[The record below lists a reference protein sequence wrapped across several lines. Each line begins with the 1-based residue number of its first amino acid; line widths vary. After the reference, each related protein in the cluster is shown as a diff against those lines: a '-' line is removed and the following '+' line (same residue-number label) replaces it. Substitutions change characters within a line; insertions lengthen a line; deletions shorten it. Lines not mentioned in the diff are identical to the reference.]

1 MQLACRPSD
10 FQSLTGL
17 RVLLAEN
24 EVVIALDLE
33 LMLQRLGCT
42 VCQVTSSIDQTLQ
55 QLQEERP
62 DAVILNPRLNDGSA
76 LPVAEVLRREQIPFV
91 LVKDGPTDALI
102 EPVWKEAPRL
112 ERPYGSSRLG
122 QVLMTLAENDQ
133 APVRFAAGSDAYS
146 MSLKKIEILSAQAEQ
161 FKELSAATDGETAK

>member
-42 VCQVTSSIDQTLQ
+42 VCQVTGSIDQTLQ
-55 QLQEERP
+55 QLQEDRP
-62 DAVILNPRLNDGSA
+62 DAVILNPRLHDGIA
-76 LPVAEVLRREQIPFV
+76 LPVAEVLRQEQIPFV
-91 LVKDGPTDALI
+91 LIKDGLDDAAS
-102 EPVWKEAPRL
+102 ETAWKEAPRL
-112 ERPYGSSRLG
+112 RRPFGSSRLTEVLTAALASTTRHGSAEIHSSSHSPVQRSLARAVPAQKAALG
-122 QVLMTLAENDQ
+122 Q
-133 APVRFAAGSDAYS
+133 P
-146 MSLKKIEILSAQAEQ
+146 
-161 FKELSAATDGETAK
+161 